1 MGDLAGEWGIR
12 IPGSRAMIQHPAE
25 PDAGRFYSA
34 FAIELEG
41 MIEAASSL
49 GDFVLAAKLQEAL
62 DEMRLQI
69 IDTNRG

>member
-1 MGDLAGEWGIR
+1 
-12 IPGSRAMIQHPAE
+12 MIQHPAE

-41 MIEAASSL
+41 MIEAASTL